1 MILIPIPI
9 FVSSIYKKK
18 KKYIKDIFKKWND
31 YSKCLKFNQI
41 SEIFTISLISTTGKN
56 NDLLLA
62 IDGGDNSPS

>member
-1 MILIPIPI
+1 MIPIPI

-31 YSKCLKFNQI
+31 YSKCLKINQI
-41 SEIFTISLISTTGKN
+41 SEIFTISLISTTGKD